1 MSKFIS
7 CLFFVYLLFLSNSFS
22 KDLASMG
29 ATGYHCTNLENYKKE
44 SVKSEIVGFLN
55 GMNLQLL
62 LKDEN
67 AKLKIINYNTDEFA
81 YDYLVNYCEKNPK
94 GTTIIGVYNY
104 YKSLP
109 DFSD

>member
-44 SVKSEIVGFLN
+44 NVKSEIVGFLN
-55 GMNLQLL
+55 GMIILT
-62 LKDEN
+62 
-67 AKLKIINYNTDEFA
+67 INYLSIKFNLYKYSFL
-81 YDYLVNYCEKNPK
+81 YLFLKE
-94 GTTIIGVYNY
+94 
-104 YKSLP
+104 
-109 DFSD
+109 

>member
-1 MSKFIS
+1 MSKFIL
-7 CLFFVYLLFLSNSFS
+7 CLFFVYLISLNNSFS

-29 ATGYHCTNLENYKKE
+29 ATGYHCANLENYKKE
-44 SVKSEIVGFLN
+44 NVKSEIVGFLN

-67 AKLKIINYNTDEFA
+67 AKLKIINYNNDEFA
-81 YDYLVNYCEKNPK
+81 YDYLVNYCEKNPE

-109 DFSD
+109 DFSV

>member
-1 MSKFIS
+1 
-7 CLFFVYLLFLSNSFS
+7 
-22 KDLASMG
+22 
-29 ATGYHCTNLENYKKE
+29 
-44 SVKSEIVGFLN
+44 
-55 GMNLQLL
+55 MNLQLL

-81 YDYLVNYCEKNPK
+81 YDYLVNYCEKNPE
-94 GTTIIGVYNY
+94 GATIIGVYNY